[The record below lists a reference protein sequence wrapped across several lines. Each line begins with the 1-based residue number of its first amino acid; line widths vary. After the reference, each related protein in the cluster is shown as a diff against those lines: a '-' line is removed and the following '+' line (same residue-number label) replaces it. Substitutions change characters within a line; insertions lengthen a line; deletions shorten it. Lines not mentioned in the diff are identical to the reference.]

1 MAILS
6 LFIASVFLAFVFRF
20 IVLPMR
26 SLGRFPGLSWWAKS
40 LLCRGR
46 WRIGYRLLARW
57 LLNCW
62 CRARLIRASI
72 LRMATLR
79 LGFPVCV
86 FTLPIV
92 LRSLRRIICT
102 VGRVIPWRGWGLL
115 WLTRCYLLPLGLA
128 NLRCFPLL
136 MLFRARIVRTATF
149 LLIFPTYAFTWLVAV
164 VFGANR
170 MLLFGGT
177 WVIISP
183 ILALISWQ
191 GRGNRN

>member
-1 MAILS
+1 MAILP

-115 WLTRCYLLPLGLA
+115 LPLGLA
-128 NLRCFPLL
+128 KLRCFPLL
-136 MLFRARIVRTATF
+136 IVVRASILRTAT
-149 LLIFPTYAFTWLVAV
+149 LRLVFPTQVFTWLVAII
-164 VFGANR
+164 FGANR
-170 MLLFGGT
+170 MLLFGGA
-177 WVIISP
+177 WIVAPS
-183 ILALISWQ
+183 ILALIGWQ
-191 GRGNRN
+191 GCGRRD